1 MATTPP
7 PGLLREPHAPRHGPG
22 YDSYDPYPARQSERI
37 ARQKLNARNSTPPP
51 SSPKKDRRQNNLGT
65 LSPPRTRSP
74 RKVVR
79 GRALLADD
87 LSQSGPLQTTTTSPS
102 KHSRASLLPP
112 DSTLLPTPVKTPN
125 SNKKSYADLGNVARS
140 LFPTAPSTRAKKTKN
155 PTGFSLGSFDE
166 GSDGSHN
173 PIEIFTDTRDR
184 IPAVNNNP
192 DNIFTT
198 RAEITMLS
206 STEPVMPKRRKLTS
220 SVTPELDPKDT
231 VKRDDGML
239 YTL

>member
-7 PGLLREPHAPRHGPG
+7 PGLLREPHAPRHGTG

-37 ARQKLNARNSTPPP
+37 ARQKLSARNATPPP
-51 SSPKKDRRQNNLGT
+51 SSPKKDGRQNNLGT

-87 LSQSGPLQTTTTSPS
+87 LSQSGSSQTATASPS
-102 KHSRASLLPP
+102 KHSRATLLPP

-125 SNKKSYADLGNVARS
+125 SNKKSYADLGVVARS
-140 LFPTAPSTRAKKTKN
+140 LFPTTSSTRARKTKN

-166 GSDGSHN
+166 GSDGN
-173 PIEIFTDTRDR
+173 RNTIEIFTDIRNR

-192 DNIFTT
+192 DNIFTAKSET
-198 RAEITMLS
+198 TMPA

-220 SVTPELDPKDT
+220 SATPELAPKDT